1 MIRLGGNM
9 ATWNELKATII
20 PANIFCV
27 LYGHDFDK
35 NGRCVRKVPNLFDK
49 TKQGGKCSGK
59 KDTKV

>member
-1 MIRLGGNM
+1 M